1 MKQSIVPFIQTH
13 RQKQLF
19 MTQTLIMCFNQSIVQ
34 SEGSCWTITIDSV
47 IEQNIEIS
55 KYKSWNGTSYIKTSK
70 ELKNSKIGFINN
82 QNTDNK
88 ECLKRWLVRYL
99 HLIDKNISRIG
110 KTDKEKENLIL
121 KRQNFLSKLK
131 ILFLKNVYQH

>member
-1 MKQSIVPFIQTH
+1 
-13 RQKQLF
+13 
-19 MTQTLIMCFNQSIVQ
+19 MT
-34 SEGSCWTITIDSV
+34 
-47 IEQNIEIS
+47 
-55 KYKSWNGTSYIKTSK
+55 K
-70 ELKNSKIGFINN
+70 ELNNSKIGFINN

-110 KTDKEKENLIL
+110 KTDKEKENLIF

>member
-1 MKQSIVPFIQTH
+1 M
-13 RQKQLF
+13 L
-19 MTQTLIMCFNQSIVQ
+19 N
-34 SEGSCWTITIDSV
+34 
-47 IEQNIEIS
+47 
-55 KYKSWNGTSYIKTSK
+55 
-70 ELKNSKIGFINN
+70 NSKIGFINN